1 MSCRAYIVAGVFNVQ
16 HVGLSQ
22 LILLFSHF
30 QDDRLGAVFG
40 VGGVCV
46 ELARRRAVGW
56 LSVGGSRTVTVE

>member
-1 MSCRAYIVAGVFNVQ
+1 MSGCACIVVAVFSVQ

-22 LILLFSHF
+22 LILVFSHL
-30 QDDRLGAVFG
+30 QDDGLGAVFG

-56 LSVGGSRTVTVE
+56 LPVGGSRTVTVE

>member
-1 MSCRAYIVAGVFNVQ
+1 MSGCACIVAGVFSVQ

-22 LILLFSHF
+22 LILVFSHL
-30 QDDRLGAVFG
+30 QNDGLGAVFG

-46 ELARRRAVGW
+46 ELARRRALGW